1 MDSITT
7 DVKHPHFDYVE
18 GAATEAYHSKA
29 MNQTFVLQQRGASH
43 GGHRCEADEVVAFV
57 AMRDGTLPDLQQEPF
72 AWGPDVWDCLDAIHA
87 RR

>member
-1 MDSITT
+1 MYSDRENNMDSIDTN
-7 DVKHPHFDYVE
+7 VKHPHFDYVE

-29 MNQTFVLQQRGASH
+29 MNQTFVLRQSG
-43 GGHRCEADEVVAFV
+43 EEVIALV
-57 AMRDGTLPDLQQEPF
+57 AMRDGTLPEINQEPF